1 MRLLNKLFFIL
12 MGIIFND
19 VSHAQ
24 VDTTWFSNLEYR
36 SLGPNRGGRSNA
48 VCGVEGSRDMFYM
61 GTTGGGVWKTENGG
75 SSWKNISDGFF
86 GGSIGS
92 IAVASSDDNVIY
104 VGQGEETI
112 RGNVSWGEGI
122 WKSEDAGITWKFK
135 GLKNTRHITALTI
148 HPTNPDIVMAAVLGD
163 LYKDTEER
171 GLYRSEDGG
180 DTWNRVLFSSKSA
193 GCNDVAFDPLNH
205 RVVYAST
212 WQVRRTPYSLS
223 SGGEGSALWKS
234 VDGGRNWINFTEKE
248 GLPKGLIGKITV
260 ASSSVKKGLVFAMI
274 EHASK
279 GGLYKSQDA
288 GENWK
293 LVNKSAPIR
302 QRAWYFSKV
311 YADTKDAQKVYV
323 MNVRFQKS
331 TDGGKTFKAV
341 RTPHV
346 DHHGLWIDPVDNQR
360 MIVANDGGGQVTY
373 NGGST
378 WSTYFNQPTEQFYR
392 VSTDNH
398 IPYRI
403 YGAQQDNSTMRL
415 NHITGSWERTA
426 GGESAHI
433 APDPENPEIVYA
445 GSYGGYLTR
454 YNHET
459 KENRGIN
466 VWPDNPMGYGAES
479 MKYRFQWN
487 FPLFFSPHDSRK
499 LYTASNYLHVSTN
512 GGDSWEIISPDLT
525 RNDPEKLKA
534 SGGPITKDNTG
545 VEYYCTIFAAVES
558 PLEKDLIYVGSD
570 DGLVH
575 ITTDA
580 GINWSNITPKQMPEW
595 TMVNCIEVDPFTKGK
610 VYVVATSY
618 KSGDYHPY
626 LFVSEDY
633 GKSWTSRVEGINTDH
648 FLRALRAD
656 KKVANLLYA
665 GTERGMYI
673 SYNGGQNWQEFQ
685 LNLPIVPITDLV
697 QVKNDL
703 VVATQGRG
711 FYIIDNLDAVRMA
724 GLDTEQ
730 KRMTLIGAEDAILD
744 FRNTARLVYMI
755 PDTLKK
761 GESLIIDV
769 LDGEGEVIR
778 SWSSEKT
785 TRDTGKIKVELGV
798 NYFRWNLSY
807 PAAKKPD
814 DMILWWASTRGP
826 KAAPGGYTFRITLS
840 DLVETSDFNISI
852 NPNYESDSTEY
863 VAKFKFLNEVVEKI
877 DEMHQ
882 AIEDMQKISNQI
894 NTFISTHAEID
905 ENDTVMISS
914 QAINQELDSLLN
926 DLYQTKM
933 KSEQDPI
940 NYPIKLNN
948 RLAHLNTLV
957 SMGSYGPTS
966 QAVMVKNELIGQID
980 DRLKR
985 FEEIKQKDIIE
996 LNALIHNNIL
1006 DIITT
1011 D

>member
-1 MRLLNKLFFIL
+1 
-12 MGIIFND
+12 
-19 VSHAQ
+19 
-24 VDTTWFSNLEYR
+24 
-36 SLGPNRGGRSNA
+36 
-48 VCGVEGSRDMFYM
+48 
-61 GTTGGGVWKTENGG
+61 
-75 SSWKNISDGFF
+75 
-86 GGSIGS
+86 
-92 IAVASSDDNVIY
+92 
-104 VGQGEETI
+104 
-112 RGNVSWGEGI
+112 
-122 WKSEDAGITWKFK
+122 
-135 GLKNTRHITALTI
+135 
-148 HPTNPDIVMAAVLGD
+148 
-163 LYKDTEER
+163 
-171 GLYRSEDGG
+171 
-180 DTWNRVLFSSKSA
+180 
-193 GCNDVAFDPLNH
+193 
-205 RVVYAST
+205 
-212 WQVRRTPYSLS
+212 
-223 SGGEGSALWKS
+223 
-234 VDGGRNWINFTEKE
+234 
-248 GLPKGLIGKITV
+248 
-260 ASSSVKKGLVFAMI
+260 
-274 EHASK
+274 
-279 GGLYKSQDA
+279 
-288 GENWK
+288 
-293 LVNKSAPIR
+293 
-302 QRAWYFSKV
+302 
-311 YADTKDAQKVYV
+311 
-323 MNVRFQKS
+323 
-331 TDGGKTFKAV
+331 
-341 RTPHV
+341 
-346 DHHGLWIDPVDNQR
+346 
-360 MIVANDGGGQVTY
+360 
-373 NGGST
+373 
-378 WSTYFNQPTEQFYR
+378 
-392 VSTDNH
+392 
-398 IPYRI
+398 
-403 YGAQQDNSTMRL
+403 
-415 NHITGSWERTA
+415 
-426 GGESAHI
+426 
-433 APDPENPEIVYA
+433 
-445 GSYGGYLTR
+445 
-454 YNHET
+454 
-459 KENRGIN
+459 
-466 VWPDNPMGYGAES
+466 
-479 MKYRFQWN
+479 
-487 FPLFFSPHDSRK
+487 
-499 LYTASNYLHVSTN
+499 
-512 GGDSWEIISPDLT
+512 
-525 RNDPEKLKA
+525 
-534 SGGPITKDNTG
+534 
-545 VEYYCTIFAAVES
+545 
-558 PLEKDLIYVGSD
+558 LIYVGSD

-595 TMVNCIEVDPFTKGK
+595 TMVNCIEVDPFTTGK

-730 KRMTLIGAEDAILD
+730 KRMTLIGAEDAVLD
-744 FRNTARLVYMI
+744 FRNTARLVYLV

-826 KAAPGGYTFRITLS
+826 KAAPGSFTFRITLS